1 MIVMRLKAKWLGF
14 WLIGLAI
21 GCTVASQ
28 GAFAYQVE
36 GLPEKGFFIVDLATT
51 APVTVRNRY
60 FGKDRITPQEY
71 LDKRC
76 VGAKVSEI
84 NVLRYSA
91 TYTPISD
98 AIQIVFVMPK
108 NGCAMANPD

>member
-1 MIVMRLKAKWLGF
+1 MRLIAKGLGF

-21 GCTVASQ
+21 ECIVASQ
-28 GAFAYQVE
+28 VAFAYQVE

-51 APVTVRNRY
+51 APVMVRNRY
-60 FGKDRITPQEY
+60 WGKDRITPQEF

-91 TYTPISD
+91 TYTAITD
-98 AIQIVFVMPK
+98 AVQIVFVMPK
-108 NGCAMANPD
+108 NGCTMKIPD